1 MEKNTPYVS
10 ILFLR
15 IWYSESMAT
24 ARWRQ
29 RSASATARRAR
40 RPRRPGLAVAME
52 EVIEAREDERN
63 PVGVRARG
71 HILRAEEDDAWEAAA
86 GHQGQGRR
94 PGAP

>member
-1 MEKNTPYVS
+1 
-10 ILFLR
+10 
-15 IWYSESMAT
+15 
-24 ARWRQ
+24 
-29 RSASATARRAR
+29 
-40 RPRRPGLAVAME
+40 ME

-94 PGAP
+94 PRAL